1 MLKAR
6 WFLIVAPAALAL
18 FAAGCG
24 GSGGGGG
31 DEVCA
36 PSSVDFV
43 SALELIAPG
52 AAVAADEEQ
61 PGHSLFLLDQR
72 RVYEAAGVGR
82 PGSLEEWVE
91 ALEAL
96 TPDFAF
102 SGTVWGYSRL
112 DALTVGETLD
122 QYGIQLWEMDL
133 LIENEIPGGALG
145 IALGD
150 FDGDGIRRALVECEG
165 CLETPAEVEVHG
177 ATALQWGNEAEV
189 SFDAVLEPPVYDRLG
204 RGSLVLPGDSVLV
217 RSLRL
222 AEMDST
228 VAACGG
234 EESLADDETFRLLAE
249 AMESARALNPYIT
262 TAIESQ
268 RSEPGNGTLLVP
280 YLGFAAGQGFDD
292 DGVYLT
298 IALVHQDEAAA
309 TENVERLQE
318 RIATA
323 NSVSN
328 GDPWSERFTDV
339 EVTVEGRVT
348 IATLRGI
355 GAARYIAFYYE
366 RDPLLGFEE

>member
-1 MLKAR
+1 
-6 WFLIVAPAALAL
+6 
-18 FAAGCG
+18 
-24 GSGGGGG
+24 
-31 DEVCA
+31 
-36 PSSVDFV
+36 
-43 SALELIAPG
+43 
-52 AAVAADEEQ
+52 
-61 PGHSLFLLDQR
+61 
-72 RVYEAAGVGR
+72 
-82 PGSLEEWVE
+82 
-91 ALEAL
+91 
-96 TPDFAF
+96 
-102 SGTVWGYSRL
+102 
-112 DALTVGETLD
+112 
-122 QYGIQLWEMDL
+122 MDL

-355 GAARYIAFYYE
+355 GAARYIAVYYE